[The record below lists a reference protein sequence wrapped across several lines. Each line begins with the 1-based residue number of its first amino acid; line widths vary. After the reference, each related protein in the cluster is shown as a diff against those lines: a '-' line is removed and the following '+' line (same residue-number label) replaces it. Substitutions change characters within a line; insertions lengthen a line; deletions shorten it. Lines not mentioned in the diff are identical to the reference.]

1 MSMSVILSA
10 VVVYAVICHLWLIDN
25 HSCIRSDYILFGC
38 IVTREQILKIQI
50 LFSEQYLFYLV
61 CFF

>member
-10 VVVYAVICHLWLIDN
+10 VVVYAYAVICHLWLIDN
-25 HSCIRSDYILFGC
+25 HSC

>member
-25 HSCIRSDYILFGC
+25 HSCI
-38 IVTREQILKIQI
+38 VTREQILKIQI